1 MSGGITMVP
10 GLRPI
15 VSHTNAVTPA
25 ATQEPLTQ
33 QRRAATTTPVA
44 VWPRQPNPGG
54 SESIVTHGR
63 HRDRRQ
69 QIIRRRLG

>member
-1 MSGGITMVP
+1 MSGGITMAS
-10 GLRPI
+10 GLRP
-15 VSHTNAVTPA
+15 VMSNTDAMTPA

-44 VWPRQPNPGG
+44 VWPRRLTPVGG
-54 SESIVTHGR
+54 ESIITHGR

-69 QIIRRRLG
+69 QIIGRRLW